1 MSLAHSPNITRNN
14 LALYLD
20 ASNIKSYNT
29 GYTVWY
35 DISGNSN
42 NGTMYGSV
50 PVETDTVKCFNFATV
65 TSSLPSGN
73 LAPGALLG
81 FTFASNMVTRTG
93 DFTFSAWIK
102 NPPSSSGQIGLF
114 SNAGGG
120 DGYRFGIGLNGI
132 YYLIGPSYKENTINF
147 LSAISSS
154 TWNNVVLV
162 FSRSTQT
169 MKLYL
174 NGVFQNSDTL
184 AAQTIF
190 QNASPG
196 IVRSSCC
203 GLYTGKLAQF
213 FVYNQELSAQ
223 EISNNFSALRGRYGV

>member
-1 MSLAHSPNITRNN
+1 MSLAHSPNIYKNN

-20 ASNIKSYNT
+20 ASNIKSYDA

-35 DISGNSN
+35 DISGNNN
-42 NGTMYGSV
+42 NGTMFGSA
-50 PVETDTVKCFNFATV
+50 PVEIDVVKCFNFATV
-65 TSSLPSGN
+65 TGGSASAASI
-73 LAPGALLG
+73 G

-93 DFTFSAWIK
+93 NFTFSAWIK
-102 NPPSSSGQIGLF
+102 NPPASSGQVGLF
-114 SNAGGG
+114 SNSSSG

-132 YYLIGPSYKENTINF
+132 YYLIGPSYKENTISF
-147 LSAISSS
+147 LSAISNT

-190 QNASPG
+190 ANVAPG
-196 IVRSSCC
+196 LVRSACC
-203 GLYTGKLAQF
+203 GLYSGKLAQF

-223 EISNNFSALRGRYGV
+223 DISNNFSALRGRYGV